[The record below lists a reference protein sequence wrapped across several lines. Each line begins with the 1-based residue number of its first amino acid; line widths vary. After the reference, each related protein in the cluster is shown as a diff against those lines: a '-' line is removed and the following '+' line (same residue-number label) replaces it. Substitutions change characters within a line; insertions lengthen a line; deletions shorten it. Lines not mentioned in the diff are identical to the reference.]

1 MWFNYIAQIF
11 PALKKYR
18 ICLGLDPRR
27 VVGPAIIIAPL
38 SRQLLCC
45 GLAGV
50 VTVKGAPVQ
59 PDSDCLAGIQDLL
72 PKISERGL
80 MACMAGS
87 LPLEQYLGGDSFLE
101 EMEQCV
107 RSLKGDD
114 NFCRLFSDPGLITRL
129 TGIVEAIKVLL
140 SREEKLVEENAGFFS
155 TVKMETINSHLVL
168 LRDIVWMAERDVLG
182 NMGKI
187 LQLAG
192 AAQQQE
198 ISAAALRKYKKI
210 NFLFNCLDRLEV
222 RGRDSAGLQTAWELN
237 PSGREQLQV
246 ILAKQELQNEFTRR
260 SQWGDLVNGSL
271 NAAWSDSLDRAAG
284 RDSLSFTYKTSSIV
298 GELGR
303 NAANL
308 RKSLQEDKIFNA
320 LAGVEVFLDTAIVHT
335 RWASVGSISQENC
348 HPVNNFTCREDHSD
362 DSAVAGERFP
372 HYGAGAWTI
381 SVALNGDID
390 NYPQLRQ
397 DMEKQGAAIATGV
410 TTDTKII
417 PLIIQDYLRRG
428 DDLATAFRR
437 AVNDFEGSHAIAM
450 VSNVEPGK
458 VFLALKGSGQALYV
472 GIAPDQYVFSS
483 ELYGLVEMT
492 PFFLKMDGEKSSGDT
507 NGSAGQIFI
516 LDQESEGGLAGIRAC
531 FYDGT
536 PLALQADTIMR
547 AEITTRDIDRGAY
560 PHYFLKEITEAGFSV
575 GNTLRGKY
583 LVTRQGTAAPTVTFN
598 LGEDVVSAALKEAL
612 LSRRIKR
619 IIVTG
624 HGTAAVAGEA
634 IACAMERYL
643 EGSLIKVDAKIASEL
658 SGFCLADH
666 LNDILIIAIT
676 QSGTTTDTNR
686 AVAMAVERGATVV
699 AIVNRRQSD
708 ITTKA
713 QGVFYTSNGR
723 DIEMSVASTKAFY
736 SQIVAGHILALY
748 LTQLLG
754 TRDDT
759 FIVEELGILEQAPAL
774 MARVLE
780 KKEQIRQA
788 VQKVVGQKK
797 YWAVVGSG
805 PNKAA
810 ADEIRIKLS
819 ELCYRTISSD
829 VVENKKHIDLSAE
842 PLIIV
847 CAAGTPEAVLGDI
860 IKDVAIFKAHKAG
873 VVVFTEEGERRF
885 DMIADAVIELPHA
898 PLPLPVILNTV
909 AGHLWGYYAALV
921 IDEEA
926 VFFRTF
932 RARLNAVLTEQTR
945 DNYSLYEKMADRRL
959 NETVR
964 KFYRDF
970 HQRRQQGAF
979 SFSHVKTISDL
990 VLLLKYAAGKLPLD
1004 DFWREFPGS
1013 EGFTWPG
1020 ELLDV
1025 TLGQVID
1032 ELSRPVD
1039 AIRHQAKT
1047 VTVGTSR
1054 KEPPLRGIIFEL
1066 LKELEY
1072 SARSLAT
1079 KNIIAL
1085 TALQPAIGAIKGYT
1099 LYEVGNLD
1107 VAGKPTD
1114 SSTISIRNKAGIA
1127 LGMRSRAETEAV
1139 LMGTKR
1145 TIVSTNHLYV
1155 GYGKADGAAIV
1166 ILPLQEGPVL
1176 RQAQDERASGRVS
1189 LLLIHV
1195 AFDETLT
1202 LQGKKDVLGYRYND
1216 IRNLINEYNLPWDD
1230 GYLSLLPMAALLGE
1244 PVEVLA
1250 ERIRQ
1255 EATKGQ

>member
-1 MWFNYIAQIF
+1 MWLNYIALIF
-11 PALKKYR
+11 PLLKKYR
-18 ICLGLDPRR
+18 VYFGLDPCR
-27 VVGPAIIIAPL
+27 VEGPAIIIAPL
-38 SRQLLCC
+38 QRQFLCC

-50 VTVKGAPVQ
+50 VTIKGAFVQ
-59 PDSDCLAGIQDLL
+59 PDAECLERLPDLL
-72 PKISERGL
+72 PKIKERGL
-80 MACMAGS
+80 LACLDGS
-87 LPLEQYLGGDSFLE
+87 MPLEEYLDGNGCLE
-101 EMEQCV
+101 ELEQCV
-107 RSLKGDD
+107 RALKGDD
-114 NFCRLFSDPGLITRL
+114 NFCRLFSDAALITKL
-129 TGIVEAIKVLL
+129 TGIVEAIKELL
-140 SREEKLVEENAGFFS
+140 SSEEKLVKEKAGFFP
-155 TVKMETINSHLVL
+155 TVKMETINSHLVM

-182 NMGKI
+182 NVEKI
-187 LQLAG
+187 LQLAR
-192 AAQQQE
+192 ATQQQG
-198 ISAAALRKYKKI
+198 ISAAALRKFKKI

-222 RGRDSAGLQTAWELN
+222 RGRDSAGIQTAWTLN
-237 PSGREQLQV
+237 PSGCEQVQA
-246 ILAKQELQNEFTRR
+246 ILAEQGLQDEFSRR
-260 SQWGDLVNGSL
+260 SQCGDLVNGSL
-271 NAAWSDSLDRAAG
+271 NACLSGGQNHAAG
-284 RDSLSFTYKTSSIV
+284 RDFLAFTYKTSSIV
-298 GELGR
+298 GELGL

-308 RKSLQEDKIFNA
+308 KKSFQEDKIFNA
-320 LAGVEVFLDTAIVHT
+320 LAGIEVVLDTAFVHT
-335 RWASVGSISQENC
+335 RWASVGSITQENC
-348 HPVNNFTCREDHSD
+348 HPINNFTLRD
-362 DSAVAGERFP
+362 DCADISAAPQEHFPCYGE
-372 HYGAGAWTI
+372 GAWTI

-390 NYPQLRQ
+390 NYRQLRQ
-397 DMEKQGAAIATGV
+397 DMEEKGALIAPGV

-417 PLIIQDYLRRG
+417 PLIIQEYLRGG

-458 VFLALKGSGQALYV
+458 VFLALKGSGQSLYV

-492 PFFLKMDGEKSSGDT
+492 PYFLKMDGEKNSSDT
-507 NGSAGQIFI
+507 GGTAGQIFI
-516 LDQESEGGLAGIRAC
+516 IDQESTGGLAGLRAC
-531 FYDGT
+531 YYDGI
-536 PLALQADTIMR
+536 PLALQADHIKR
-547 AEITTRDIDRGAY
+547 AEITTRDIDRGEY
-560 PHYFLKEITEAGFSV
+560 PHYFLKEITEAGLSV
-575 GNTLRGKY
+575 ENTLRGKY
-583 LVTRQGTAAPTVTFN
+583 LIARQETALTVTFN
-598 LGEDVVSAALKEAL
+598 LGEEVVPAQLKEAL
-612 LSRRIKR
+612 LSGLIRRIV
-619 IIVTG
+619 VTG

-634 IACAMERYL
+634 IACTMERYL
-643 EGSLIKVDAKIASEL
+643 EGSSIKIEAKVASEF
-658 SGFCLADH
+658 SGFCLADQ
-666 LNDILIIAIT
+666 LNDTLIIAIT

-754 TRDDT
+754 TREDA
-759 FIVEELGILEQAPAL
+759 FIAEELGNMEQAPAL
-774 MARVLE
+774 MLHVLE
-780 KKEQIRQA
+780 KKEQIRRA
-788 VQKVVGQKK
+788 VQKVAGKKK

-860 IKDVAIFKAHKAG
+860 VKDVAIFKAHKAG

-885 DMIADAVIELPHA
+885 DMIADAVISLPHA

-909 AGHLWGYYAALV
+909 AGHLWGYYAALA

-926 VFFRTF
+926 VFFRVF
-932 RARLNAVLTEQTR
+932 RARLNVALSEQNR
-945 DNYSLYEKMADRRL
+945 DNYSLYEKMADRRCHGM
-959 NETVR
+959 VR
-964 KFYRDF
+964 EFYLDF

-1013 EGFTWPG
+1013 EGLTWPG

-1032 ELSRPVD
+1032 ELSRPID

-1054 KEPPLRGIIFEL
+1054 KEPPLKGIIFEL
-1066 LKELEY
+1066 LKALDY
-1072 SARSLAT
+1072 PPRCLT
-1079 KNIIAL
+1079 TRNILAL
-1085 TALQPAIGAIKGYT
+1085 TALQPAIREIKGYT
-1099 LYEVGNLD
+1099 LYDVGNLD
-1107 VAGKPTD
+1107 AGGKPTD
-1114 SSTISIRNKAGIA
+1114 SSTIAIRTKAGIA
-1127 LGMRSRAETEAV
+1127 LGMKSRAEAV
-1139 LMGTKR
+1139 AALMGTKR
-1145 TIVSTNHLYV
+1145 TIVSQNHIYV
-1155 GYGKADGAAIV
+1155 GYGKSDGAAIV
-1166 ILPLQEGPVL
+1166 ILPLRDG
-1176 RQAQDERASGRVS
+1176 QAVKG
-1189 LLLIHV
+1189 LLLLHV
-1195 AFDETLT
+1195 AFNETLT
-1202 LQGKKDVLGYRYND
+1202 LREKKNVLGYRYND

-1230 GYLSLLPMAALLGE
+1230 EYLSLLPMAAMLGE

-1255 EATKGQ
+1255 EAKKV